1 MNNIRKA
8 NDLVYS
14 DPQVGYECDET
25 GMTGLHWACKR
36 NNEFLALLLVK
47 GKSFIEAKD
56 ALDRTPLHFAVES
69 QNKRLVLH
77 LLIRGA
83 QPWTAKGSPSLS
95 KLCFDEYGTMT
106 AIGEFRAAQA
116 LARWLGKKGR
126 IQFWNNFIQLKK
138 IQLSKL

>member
-1 MNNIRKA
+1 MR
-8 NDLVYS
+8 
-14 DPQVGYECDET
+14 
-25 GMTGLHWACKR
+25 
-36 NNEFLALLLVK
+36 

-56 ALDRTPLHFAVES
+56 ALDRAPLHFAVES

-83 QPWTAKGSPSLS
+83 QPWTAPGSPSLS

-126 IQFWNNFIQLKK
+126 TAFWNEFIALKK